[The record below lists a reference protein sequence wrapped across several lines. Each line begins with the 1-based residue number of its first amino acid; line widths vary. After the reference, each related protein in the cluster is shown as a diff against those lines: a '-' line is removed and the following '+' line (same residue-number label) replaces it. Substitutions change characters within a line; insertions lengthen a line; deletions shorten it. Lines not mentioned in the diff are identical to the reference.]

1 MKALYAHPL
10 FGVGVAVRLALVAAM
25 APGAASVWYAPFMD
39 VATSAFTLDPW
50 GLWLESGGDAA
61 AFPYGYAM
69 WLALAP
75 AVLAAK
81 ALSLPPLYG
90 YALALFAADLCVL
103 AVLHRSAPGKER
115 PLLAAYWLSPIVL
128 FATYVLGLNDV
139 VAVLFLALAIR
150 LLREHRGVGAGAS
163 LAVAISAKLSMAAAL
178 PLFAIYLLRSNAQ
191 QQSGFAFLRGFLA
204 AAAALFVPFAAS
216 AGGPGMLF
224 DNPEMEKI
232 YRLAIEL
239 DDGASVYILP
249 AAYLVTLYLVWRVRR
264 FDFDLFVAA
273 TGMVFLFIV
282 LLSSNNPGWFV
293 WVAPFLAIYR
303 LGGGRADATLVGL
316 FSAAWALSALLAE
329 PLRFSTGYE
338 IRLGAVMNDELGGE
352 SVSAYIVSLLHTGMV
367 AVGAVLAIRICR
379 EAIMRNDFFRLSRK
393 PFAIGIAGD
402 SGSGKDHLASALASL
417 FGERAVTRLSGDDYH
432 LWDRGKPMWRF
443 VTHLNPLANDLE
455 RFGRD
460 LVALV
465 NGGTIRSRRY
475 DHQRGKSGRPISVGS
490 NDFIVASGL
499 HALYSSSSR
508 ECYDLKIYLDM
519 DEDLRRWFKLQRDI
533 RHRGHS
539 SESVMDSIVRRETDA
554 QRFIHPQ
561 KAHADIS
568 LALCPVSG
576 LEESDLVPKP
586 GKYDANGPRMKLAVR
601 SKRGFNELSLT
612 RALVSICGLAV
623 CVSTAGN
630 AAAGAE
636 TELTLE
642 GEPDSEDIA
651 LAVATLCPRLLP
663 FLAAHP
669 GWRPGVT
676 GLMQLVVLCHME
688 QALTRR
694 LL

>member
-1 MKALYAHPL
+1 
-10 FGVGVAVRLALVAAM
+10 
-25 APGAASVWYAPFMD
+25 
-39 VATSAFTLDPW
+39 
-50 GLWLESGGDAA
+50 
-61 AFPYGYAM
+61 
-69 WLALAP
+69 
-75 AVLAAK
+75 
-81 ALSLPPLYG
+81 
-90 YALALFAADLCVL
+90 
-103 AVLHRSAPGKER
+103 
-115 PLLAAYWLSPIVL
+115 
-128 FATYVLGLNDV
+128 
-139 VAVLFLALAIR
+139 
-150 LLREHRGVGAGAS
+150 
-163 LAVAISAKLSMAAAL
+163 
-178 PLFAIYLLRSNAQ
+178 
-191 QQSGFAFLRGFLA
+191 
-204 AAAALFVPFAAS
+204 
-216 AGGPGMLF
+216 
-224 DNPEMEKI
+224 
-232 YRLAIEL
+232 
-239 DDGASVYILP
+239 
-249 AAYLVTLYLVWRVRR
+249 
-264 FDFDLFVAA
+264 
-273 TGMVFLFIV
+273 
-282 LLSSNNPGWFV
+282 
-293 WVAPFLAIYR
+293 
-303 LGGGRADATLVGL
+303 
-316 FSAAWALSALLAE
+316 
-329 PLRFSTGYE
+329 
-338 IRLGAVMNDELGGE
+338 MNDELGGE

-539 SESVMDSIVRRETDA
+539 SQSVMDSIVRRETDA

-576 LEESDLVPKP
+576 LEESDLAPKP

>member
-1 MKALYAHPL
+1 MKALYFHPL
-10 FGVGVAVRLALVAAM
+10 FGVGIAIRLALIAAM

-39 VATSAFTLDPW
+39 VATSAFAPDPW

-75 AVLAAK
+75 AMLAAK

-103 AVLHRSAPGKER
+103 AVLRRSAPGKEQ
-115 PLLAAYWLSPIVL
+115 PLLAAWHLSPIIL
-128 FATYVLGLNDV
+128 IATYVLGFNDI
-139 VAVLFLALAIR
+139 VAVLFLVLAIQ
-150 LLREHRGVGAGAS
+150 LLREGRGAGAGVS
-163 LAVAISAKLSMAAAL
+163 LAVAISAKLSMVAAL

-191 QQSGFAFLRGFLA
+191 QRNGFPFLRGFLA
-204 AAAALFVPFAAS
+204 AAAALFVPFALS

-224 DNPEMEKI
+224 DNPEMENI

-239 DDGASVYILP
+239 DDSASVYILP

-264 FDFDLFVAA
+264 FDFDLFVA
-273 TGMVFLFIV
+273 TIGMVFLFIV
-282 LLSSNNPGWFV
+282 LLSSNSAGWFV
-293 WVAPFLAIYR
+293 WVAPFLTIYR
-303 LGGGRADATLVGL
+303 LGGSRADAALVGL

-329 PLRFSTGYE
+329 PLRFSTDRE
-338 IRLGAVMNDELGGE
+338 VRLGAVMNDILGVE
-352 SVSAYIVSLLHTGMV
+352 SISGYIVSLLHTGMV

-379 EAIMRNDFFRLSRK
+379 EAIMRSDFFRLSRK

-402 SGSGKDHLASALASL
+402 SGSGKDHLAGALVSL
-417 FGERAVTRLSGDDYH
+417 FGARSVTWISGDDYH

-465 NGGTIRSRRY
+465 NGRAIRSRRY
-475 DHQRGKSGRPISVGS
+475 DHRRGKLGRPISVGS

-499 HALYSSSSR
+499 HALYSPASR

-519 DEDLRRWFKLQRDI
+519 DEELRRWFKLRRDV
-533 RHRGHS
+533 RQRGHS
-539 SESVMDSIVRRETDA
+539 SESVMDSLARREPDSR
-554 QRFIHPQ
+554 RFVRPQ
-561 KAHADIS
+561 KAHADVS
-568 LALCPVSG
+568 LALRPVNG
-576 LEESDLVPKP
+576 LEEPDGPPKP
-586 GKYDANGPRMKLAVR
+586 GKVGANGPRMRLTVR
-601 SKRGFNELSLT
+601 SKRGFDESSLA
-612 RALVSICGLAV
+612 RALISICGLAIG
-623 CVSTAGN
+623 VSTTGDGA
-630 AAAGAE
+630 AE
-636 TELTLE
+636 TELTFD
-642 GEPDSEDIA
+642 GEPGGEDIA
-651 LAVATLCPRLLP
+651 LAATALCPRLLP
-663 FLAAHP
+663 FLAAQP

-676 GLMQLVVLCHME
+676 GLMQLVVLCHMD